1 MQYIC
6 SPIFRKIVYLKKNLS
21 NDNKDLVEIKGG

>member
-6 SPIFRKIVYLKKNLS
+6 SPIFRKLFIFKEQNLS
-21 NDNKDLVEIKGG
+21 TDKDLVEIKGG